1 MKFATYTTF
10 KGEKPRF
17 GFLIEDSI
25 IDIMRSSIWMNENNK
40 DSTFLSIPTTLKL
53 ALNEWKENFAKLI
66 ELEQYISK
74 LDYISLQVNG
84 KPLSINLN
92 DANLLP
98 PVPNPSTFRD
108 FYAFEQH
115 VKQQEN

>member
-74 LDYISLQVNG
+74 LDYISLQVN
-84 KPLSINLN
+84 
-92 DANLLP
+92 
-98 PVPNPSTFRD
+98 
-108 FYAFEQH
+108 
-115 VKQQEN
+115 

>member
-10 KGEKPRF
+10 EGEKPRF

-53 ALNEWKENFAKLI
+53 ALNEWNENLAKLI
-66 ELEQYISK
+66 ELEQYISN
-74 LDYISLQVNG
+74 LDYLSLQVNG

-92 DANLLP
+92 DADT
-98 PVPNPSTFRD
+98 PSID
-108 FYAFEQH
+108 H
-115 VKQQEN
+115 